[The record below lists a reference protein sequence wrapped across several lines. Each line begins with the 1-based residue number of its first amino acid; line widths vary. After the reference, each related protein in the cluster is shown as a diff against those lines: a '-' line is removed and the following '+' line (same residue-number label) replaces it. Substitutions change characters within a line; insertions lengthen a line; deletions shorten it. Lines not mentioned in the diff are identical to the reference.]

1 MTGVPESGSVAVS
14 TRMPQPTPQYEH
26 AVLVTAMNSWSA
38 APVPVG
44 FRRRYR
50 EENRC
55 SPGGEPH
62 GEHHLRR
69 SGRRDQSNYAAD
81 SFPASALAVWIR
93 TNTNDVT
100 VAHTCQTK

>member
-44 FRRRYR
+44 FHRRYR
-50 EENRC
+50 EEN
-55 SPGGEPH
+55 
-62 GEHHLRR
+62 
-69 SGRRDQSNYAAD
+69 
-81 SFPASALAVWIR
+81 
-93 TNTNDVT
+93 
-100 VAHTCQTK
+100 